1 MQPAGALFDRAPVPI
16 DVAINPRGAAAFG
29 ALVLATLLVG
39 LFAYRRR
46 TYILQWASGWL
57 LIAISLALLSR
68 EWPILILGRVV
79 VGLSQLAHVGAA
91 LLFLL
96 SADNFRQKP
105 RFNPKDAWFLLPVGL
120 WFSLAPLAL
129 GVNSVMVPGYVLAM
143 ALYAVASVAYILLLK
158 RTKLV
163 GAGVTGVTFM
173 LIALLHAWLAQ
184 QGTQNPATWDTSAL
198 AALIPASL
206 LALAAGLGMHVL
218 VFEDLTWELRQTNR
232 RLEAAHVELEHLVI
246 TDPLTGCHNRRF
258 FLEVINRE
266 VQRHRRYNTPLSV
279 LFVDVDHFKDVNDT
293 LGHEAGDAALRLV
306 AEFLRK
312 NVREADFLFRWG
324 GDEFLMLLTC
334 TEAEAERKGSE
345 LRRVFAE
352 WTSDRAYPAGFGL
365 SIGAAELPPDRADFL
380 SVIKDADARMYREKT
395 RTRGR
400 ITRQRR
406 RRA

>member
-1 MQPAGALFDRAPVPI
+1 MPPAGPLFDRAPVPI
-16 DVAINPRGAAAFG
+16 EVAINPRGAAAFG

-46 TYILQWASGWL
+46 TYILEWASGWL
-57 LIAISLALLSR
+57 LIAVSLSLLSR
-68 EWPILILGRVV
+68 GWPVLLGRSV
-79 VGLSQLAHVGAA
+79 VGLGQLAHVAAA
-91 LLFLL
+91 LLFLV

-105 RFNPKDAWFLLPVGL
+105 RFNSRDAWYLLPVAL

-129 GVNSVMVPGYVLAM
+129 GVTSVIVPGYVIAM
-143 ALYAVASVAYILLLK
+143 ALYGVASVAYLRLLK
-158 RTKLV
+158 RTRLV
-163 GAGVTGVTFM
+163 GAGIVGVTFM
-173 LIALLHAWLAQ
+173 LIAFVHGWLAH
-184 QGTQNPATWDTSAL
+184 QGTVSPDTWNTSAL

-206 LALAAGLGMHVL
+206 LALAGGLGMHVL

-246 TDPLTGCHNRRF
+246 TDPLTGCYNRRF

-266 VQRHRRYNTPLSV
+266 VQRHRRYSTPLSV
-279 LFVDVDHFKDVNDT
+279 LFVDVDRFKEVNDT
-293 LGHEAGDAALRLV
+293 LGHEAGDAALKLV

-334 TEAEAERKGSE
+334 TEEEAERKGSE

-352 WTSDRAYPAGFGL
+352 WVRDRPYPHGFGL
-365 SIGAAELPPDRADFL
+365 SVGAAELPPDRADFL

>member
-1 MQPAGALFDRAPVPI
+1 MPPAGLPFDHAPVPI

-57 LIAISLALLSR
+57 LVAISLALLSR
-68 EWPILILGRVV
+68 EWPTVALGRVV
-79 VGLSQLAHVGAA
+79 VGFAQLAHVGAA

-105 RFNPKDAWFLLPVGL
+105 RFNPKDAWYLLPVAL

-129 GVNSVMVPGYVLAM
+129 GVTSVIVPGYVLAM
-143 ALYAVASVAYILLLK
+143 ALYGVASIAYILLLR
-158 RTKLV
+158 RTRLV
-163 GAGVTGVTFM
+163 GAGVIGVTLM
-173 LIALLHAWLAQ
+173 LITFVHGWLAQ
-184 QGTQNPATWDTSAL
+184 EGTQNPAGWDASAL

-206 LALAAGLGMHVL
+206 LAIASVVGMHVL

-246 TDPLTGCHNRRF
+246 TDPLTGCYNRRF

-279 LFVDVDHFKDVNDT
+279 LFVDVDRFKAVNDT
-293 LGHEAGDAALRLV
+293 LGHEAGDAALKLV

-334 TEAEAERKGSE
+334 GQAEAESKGAE

-352 WTSDRAYPAGFGL
+352 WVGDRDYPQGFGL
-365 SIGAAELPPDRADFL
+365 SVGAAELPPDRADFL

-395 RTRGR
+395 RPRPR
-400 ITRQRR
+400 PRR

>member
-1 MQPAGALFDRAPVPI
+1 MPPAGPLFDRAPVPI
-16 DVAINPRGAAAFG
+16 DVAVNPRGAAAFG

-68 EWPILILGRVV
+68 EWPVLVIGRMV

-105 RFNPKDAWFLLPVGL
+105 RFNPKDAWYLLPVGL
-120 WFSLAPLAL
+120 WFTLAPLAL
-129 GVNSVMVPGYVLAM
+129 GVASVVVPGYVLAM
-143 ALYAVASVAYILLLK
+143 ALYGVAAVAYILLLK

-163 GAGVTGVTFM
+163 GAGIVGVTFLLIM
-173 LIALLHAWLAQ
+173 LVHAWLAQ
-184 QGTQNPATWDTSAL
+184 QGTVDPELWDARAL

-206 LALAAGLGMHVL
+206 LAITTGLGMHVL

-246 TDPLTGCHNRRF
+246 TDPLTGCYNRRF

-266 VQRHRRYNTPLSV
+266 VQRHRRYDTPLSV
-279 LFVDVDHFKDVNDT
+279 LFVDVDRFKVVNDT
-293 LGHEAGDAALRLV
+293 LGHEAGDAALKLV
-306 AEFLRK
+306 ADFLRK

-334 TEAEAERKGSE
+334 TEAEAARKGIE
-345 LRRVFAE
+345 LRHTFAE
-352 WTSDRAYPAGFGL
+352 SIEGRPYPHGFGL
-365 SIGAAELPPDRADFL
+365 SVGAAELPADRADFL
-380 SVIKDADARMYREKT
+380 SVIKDADARMYRDKT
-395 RTRGR
+395 RTRAKP
-400 ITRQRR
+400 RR